1 MEKKKTGDN
10 VPVIAPVDRFGFL
23 KQEQGNSPQR
33 FIKTRSSTNYE
44 KEERRV
50 TKWRKMIGAGGSDW
64 KHYVKRKPHV
74 VKRRIR
80 KGIPDCLRG
89 LVWQLISGSRD
100 LLLMNPGVYEQLV
113 VYETSAS
120 ELDIIR
126 DISRTF
132 PSHVFFQKRHGPG
145 QRSLY
150 NVLKAYS
157 VYDRDVGYVQGMGF
171 VAGLLLLYMSE
182 EDAFWLLV
190 ALLKGAVHSPM
201 EGLYQA
207 GLPLVQKYLLQ
218 FDQLVRELMPKL
230 GEHFTQEM
238 INPSMYASQ
247 WFITVFSYSFPFH
260 SALRIWDV
268 FLAEGINIVFKVGLA
283 LLKHCHDDLVK
294 LPFEELM
301 HALRNF
307 PEDAMDPDTLLP
319 LAYSIKVA
327 KRLEEMKQDGEKPVA
342 KPAQTV
348 NPKMIKDVMEALRFA
363 WSPSSWDMF
372 LWSIGLF
379 SSYLKLLRASI
390 FGSKSIPIS
399 TSIVQKIGSSR
410 PICVVTGVTS
420 GIGKATAFALA
431 EKGYHVVLGNALL
444 PKTLKEIKRK
454 NKDAQLK
461 SFVVDMSCFSSIFN
475 FKDSLKQWLS
485 DAELDPS
492 IQLLV
497 NNAGIMAVSSRPTNE
512 GYDRAADPG
521 FVKTNLMREY
531 PKYVSAFAFLSFKLI
546 GLLQT
551 PDEGA
556 RSSVDATLAP
566 PETSGVYYFGGKG
579 RTIKSSKASRDPK
592 LGKQLWETSCGL
604 FDQLQSYND

>member
-348 NPKMIKDVMEALRFA
+348 NP
-363 WSPSSWDMF
+363 
-372 LWSIGLF
+372 
-379 SSYLKLLRASI
+379 
-390 FGSKSIPIS
+390 
-399 TSIVQKIGSSR
+399 
-410 PICVVTGVTS
+410 VTS